1 MFDKV
6 NNPRSESLLRIY
18 CRKIY
23 WRIKHSIYDRASV
36 ILRKILNPEV
46 PISDDL
52 AYYNWLIQNHTRKA
66 DLKKMADSIDAFA
79 YQPQISIIV
88 PVYDTPEDFL
98 REMIESVLSQVYP
111 YWELCICDD
120 ASPSSHVKKILSEY
134 AAKDSRIKVIR
145 NTANKHISHTSN
157 SAIEIASGEFISLLD
172 HDDLLT
178 PDALYE
184 VVLLLNQH
192 PEADMIY
199 SDEDKILPDKS
210 LNAAFFKPDWC
221 PDKFLSNM
229 YTCHLGTYRLSLV
242 REVGGFRPGYEGS
255 QDYDLV
261 LRFTEKTD
269 KIFHIPKI
277 LYHWRIHPDST
288 SGGSEAKPYADDAG
302 KLALNDA
309 LSRREVDGT
318 VTSVASL
325 PCCYT
330 IRYKITEYKLVS
342 IIISVSNSA
351 SNLDRC
357 LNSIFT
363 QTLYPNYEVCVMENG
378 TNNLDIQ
385 QTVNRWLKKEPNR
398 FKFYALNATLNSSEL
413 NNYSVAQ
420 TSGNYILFLN
430 SALQVITPEWIEA
443 LVEQVQRDSIGAA
456 GALLLNPD
464 DTIYHA
470 GIIIDRKELV
480 RYGHQQLPSTSG
492 GYFGCVKTINNYSAV
507 SIDCLMCRRS
517 VFDSVGGFSVEFSQD
532 LSGVDICLKILEKGY
547 KNIYLPHV
555 ILYSYESARN
565 LSNDLVARKIHQ
577 ERSSFQKRWQ
587 HLLDRDPCY
596 GNHFA
601 LKDTYYGAVIK
612 KEY

>member
-1 MFDKV
+1 
-6 NNPRSESLLRIY
+6 
-18 CRKIY
+18 
-23 WRIKHSIYDRASV
+23 
-36 ILRKILNPEV
+36 
-46 PISDDL
+46 
-52 AYYNWLIQNHTRKA
+52 
-66 DLKKMADSIDAFA
+66 MADSIDAFA